1 MPQTQKDRKRIQA
14 FRNTIDQCESNNA
27 LRKSIRKSINAQEVF
42 LEHDEI
48 EFDRDDEYPECAEI
62 KVSDRRT
69 LEAASEYVAAEM
81 KTCIV
86 NFTSATRPG
95 GAILAGG
102 HAQEET
108 ICRCSTLYSCIA
120 EEDTKRAFYDRH
132 KRRLENRKMT
142 FYNNDDC
149 IFTPNV
155 VVFKN
160 DFPPYQTLSEEDW
173 FKVDVISCAAPRLPK
188 PDAAGHQEGLD
199 PEKLKKILR
208 RRAGRILE
216 VAASHDADA
225 VILGAFGCD
234 TGCPDAIVAEAL
246 KEALEEYQNL
256 FRVVDFAV
264 PMSPNNTERYDVF
277 CHTFFADAD
286 FEEGEEFAEDS
297 SDEFETDDFENQFSD
312 EDAGDFESE
321 ESDAEDDEESEEFED
336 DFSEDESEFDEDEEP
351 DEDESA
357 EEESEDDF
365 DGSED
370 SFQSEDEPEEEIE
383 EDDDTSDFFEQ
394 QEEPVP
400 EKKSVV
406 YTKHTRNI
414 EPEPEPVI
422 VSAVPSSVVE
432 SSVPGTVSSDAII
445 QVLSRL
451 VDFSVFSSNNMV
463 SRNLLMQAMLSIG
476 TNQGG
481 SALSGNFAGGTVNTL
496 SDSIAACRRLAS
508 RAENHK
514 NRHNAFSIAEI
525 MEMKDYGKK

>member
-1 MPQTQKDRKRIQA
+1 MPQTQRDRKRIQA

-27 LRKSIRKSINAQEVF
+27 LRKSIKKSVNAQEVF

-69 LEAASEYVAAEM
+69 LEAASEYVAAGL
-81 KTCIV
+81 KTCIL
-86 NFTSATRPG
+86 NFTSATKPG
-95 GAILAGG
+95 SAILAGG

-108 ICRCSTLYSCIA
+108 ICRCTTLYSCIS

-132 KRRLENRKMT
+132 KRRLENHKMS

-173 FKVDVISCAAPRLPK
+173 FKVDVISCAAPRLPE
-188 PDAAGHQEGLD
+188 PDETGHQEGLD
-199 PEKLKKILR
+199 SDRLKKVIKH
-208 RRAGRILE
+208 RARRILE

-234 TGCPDAIVAEAL
+234 TGCPEAIVSEAL

-264 PMSPNNTERYDVF
+264 PMSPNNTERYDIF

-286 FEEGEEFAEDS
+286 FAEDEGYVEES
-297 SDEFETDDFENQFSD
+297 SDEQFSEEDSEDFEF
-312 EDAGDFESE
+312 E
-321 ESDAEDDEESEEFED
+321 ESFDEEYEETEDSEDEFDDEESEFET
-336 DFSEDESEFDEDEEP
+336 DEE
-351 DEDESA
+351 
-357 EEESEDDF
+357 F
-365 DGSED
+365 Y
-370 SFQSEDEPEEEIE
+370 EDEPEENEDDSEDSEDSFMTDEDLSDEESE
-383 EDDDTSDFFEQ
+383 EDDEEDNTSDLY
-394 QEEPVP
+394 EEPEENVHE
-400 EKKSVV
+400 EKAVV
-406 YTKHTRNI
+406 YTKHARAVET
-414 EPEPEPVI
+414 EPDPVV
-422 VSAVPSSVVE
+422 VSAVPSSVVG
-432 SSVPGTVSSDAII
+432 SSLPGTISNDVII

-451 VDFSVFSSNNMV
+451 ADFSVFSSSNMV

-476 TNQGG
+476 TNQSG
-481 SALSGNFAGGTVNTL
+481 SVLPANLAGGTLNTQP
-496 SDSIAACRRLAS
+496 DSMAACRRLAS